1 MADRIELTLRP
12 KTDVKPLDR
21 ETAERIGHVARAETV
36 ALGEGGVVFGF
47 SVPAAERRFARRA
60 RSRSLARVP
69 RMSGELIPVGDTAV
83 QFLVEGSDSGGSA
96 AVFEATIRARGR
108 MPAPHSHDGFEET
121 VYGLEGGSTW
131 TVDGTAVDVA
141 AGEAVCIPRG
151 AVHHFDNHG
160 HTDAKVLAI
169 ITPGVLGPDYFREV
183 AAVFAQS
190 AGGPPDL
197 ARIGDVM
204 WRHGL

>member
-1 MADRIELTLRP
+1 
-12 KTDVKPLDR
+12 
-21 ETAERIGHVARAETV
+21 
-36 ALGEGGVVFGF
+36 
-47 SVPAAERRFARRA
+47 
-60 RSRSLARVP
+60 
-69 RMSGELIPVGDTAV
+69 MSGELIPVGDTGV

-121 VYGLEGGSTW
+121 VYGLEGVSTW

-141 AGEAVCIPRG
+141 AGEALCIRRG

-160 HTDAKVLAI
+160 DVDAKALCI

-204 WRHGL
+204 RCHGLTPAPA